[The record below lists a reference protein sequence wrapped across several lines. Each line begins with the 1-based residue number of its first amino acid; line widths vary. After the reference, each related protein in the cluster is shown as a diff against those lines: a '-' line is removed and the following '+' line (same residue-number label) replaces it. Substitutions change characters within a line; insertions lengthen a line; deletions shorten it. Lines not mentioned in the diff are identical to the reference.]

1 MTWFHYSI
9 LAAFFDASTAALSKK
24 ALEGSDVYTVAW
36 VRYVYS
42 LPFLTCVF
50 MFIEVPPLD
59 TTFFL
64 VNLVL
69 VPIDVTALILQT
81 RAIKY
86 SPLSLTL
93 PFLALTPVFLIG
105 TSFLMLG
112 ERPDKSGVAG
122 ILLVALGAYLL
133 NVHTT
138 REGVLGP
145 IRAILEEDGSVLTI
159 AAAFLFSITTNLGK
173 IAILHSSAIFFAVFY
188 PTLLALAF
196 LPLFMLTSGGSL
208 RAAFSNPILFA
219 SIGITNVLMFI
230 THNLAVQLI
239 EVPYMMSVKRT
250 SLIFG
255 VLYGGLLFRETH
267 LRERLVGGMVMLI
280 GVGLITIF

>member
-1 MTWFHYSI
+1 MTWFYYSV
-9 LAAFFDASTAALSKK
+9 LAAFFSATATALSKK
-24 ALEGSDVYTVAW
+24 AVEENDIYTVAW
-36 VRYVYS
+36 IRYGYT
-42 LPFLTCVF
+42 LPFLLCFMVF
-50 MFIEVPPLD
+50 TEIPPLD
-59 TTFFL
+59 STFFL
-64 VNLVL
+64 VNAAIIPLEVL
-69 VPIDVTALILQT
+69 AVILYT
-81 RAIKY
+81 KAIKY

-93 PFLALTPVFLIG
+93 PFLSLTPVFLIG
-105 TSFLMLG
+105 TSFVMLG
-112 ERPDKSGVAG
+112 ERPDKSGTAG
-122 ILLVALGAYLL
+122 ILLVVLGAYLL

-159 AAAFLFSITTNLGK
+159 TAAFLFSITTNLGK

-196 LPLFMLTSGGSL
+196 FPLFMLTSGGSL